1 MSDRGDPAGPGR
13 VRALPRLRGHDA
25 VKAAGRDWERYASG
39 HQGDEDVRSYRQLP
53 LECDPPEHTAL
64 RGLLVPY
71 FSRHTVEPLRAVV
84 AADAAALVAPLGA
97 GRPVEL
103 VEEVA
108 LPFVV
113 RTICRIL
120 DLEQDAGRLT
130 DFGLSVWGDHLGRRD
145 GTAFHAYLDE
155 LTDRADRGEAGR
167 VMDALAVAAPG
178 GRPLGRKE
186 RIGIASLLLAAGRDT
201 VIGLVAGI
209 GWALAARPD
218 LLPAL
223 HAAGP
228 WTAEG
233 TGAAIDARDRFIE
246 EVLRLTSDLVMERID
261 RGPERLDLTVAP
273 HVALDFPSA
282 NHDADAFPAPAEIR
296 LDRPN
301 PRGHLAFGIGAHACL
316 GALPARIEGRAAL
329 DALLAAAPSGLVLD
343 PAAGVDAL
351 IAGSHQVD
359 GVVIPT
365 GFRRLVVRGA

>member
-1 MSDRGDPAGPGR
+1 MSDRGSPAGPGR
-13 VRALPRLRGHDA
+13 VRALPRVRGHDA

-39 HQGDEDVRSYRQLP
+39 HQGDEDVRSYHQLP

-71 FSRHTVEPLRAVV
+71 FSRHTIEPLRAVV
-84 AADAAALVAPLGA
+84 AADAAALVAPLAA
-97 GRPVEL
+97 GRSVEL

-120 DLEQDAGRLT
+120 DLEEDAGRLT

-178 GRPLGRKE
+178 GRPLGREE

-228 WTAEG
+228 WTADG

-261 RGPERLDLTVAP
+261 RGPERLPLSVAP

-282 NHDADAFPAPAEIR
+282 NHDADAFPSPAEIR

-343 PAAGVDAL
+343 PAAGADAL
-351 IAGSHQVD
+351 IAGTHHVD
-359 GVVIPT
+359 GVAIPT
-365 GFRRLVVRGA
+365 GFRRVVVRGA